1 MPTTQNANETRKT
14 WTRQTTYRLVLSAL
28 FLSLGYVLPFLT
40 GQIQEI
46 GSMLLPMHL
55 PVMLCGLVCGWKYG
69 LAVGFILPL
78 TRSLI
83 FGMPV
88 MFPGAVAMAFELAT
102 YGLVIG
108 LVYRLIKRQNLL
120 TVYISLLS
128 AMVMGR
134 VVWGVVQAILLGAMG
149 NSLTFQVFMASA
161 FLNAIPGITVQLI
174 FVPAVLLLLDRT
186 HLLPFRKNTEEETK

>member
-1 MPTTQNANETRKT
+1 MPTTTNSTEIRKT

-88 MFPGAVAMAFELAT
+88 MFPMAVSMAFELAT
-102 YGLVIG
+102 YGFIIG
-108 LVYRLIKRQNLL
+108 LVYSLVKKQNIV
-120 TVYISLLS
+120 TIYISLLS

-134 VVWGVVQAILLGAMG
+134 LVWGVVQAILLGATG
-149 NSLTFQVFMASA
+149 SALTFQVFMASA
-161 FLNAIPGITVQLI
+161 LLNAVPGIVVQLI
-174 FVPAVLLLLDRT
+174 LVPAILLLLDKT
-186 HLLPFRKNTEEETK
+186 HLLPFRKHTEEDKK

>member
-1 MPTTQNANETRKT
+1 MPTTTNSTETRKY
-14 WTRQTTYRLVLSAL
+14 WTRQTTYRLVVSAL

-88 MFPGAVAMAFELAT
+88 MFPMAVSMAFELAT
-102 YGLVIG
+102 YGFIIG
-108 LVYRLIKRQNLL
+108 LVYSLVKKQNIV
-120 TVYISLLS
+120 TIYISLLS

-134 VVWGVVQAILLGAMG
+134 LVWGVVQAILLGATG
-149 NSLTFQVFMASA
+149 SALTFQVFMASA
-161 FLNAIPGITVQLI
+161 LLNAVPGIVVQLI
-174 FVPAVLLLLDRT
+174 LVPAILLLLDKT
-186 HLLPFRKNTEEETK
+186 HLLPFRKHTEEDKK